1 MSNPISNFLRNI
13 LAKPIGT
20 PAINTLH
27 QKGVDSSSPDI
38 NTLHQTGEDGGINV
52 KMRIAVYQGMNGT
65 ILELLRFKPNR
76 NGSDWYATHYIVQDG
91 QRLSDA
97 IAMCLMLKD

>member
-1 MSNPISNFLRNI
+1 MSNPISNLLRNI

-20 PAINTLH
+20 SAINTLH
-27 QKGVDSSSPDI
+27 QKDVDSSSPDI

-97 IAMCLMLKD
+97 IAMCLMMKD

>member
-1 MSNPISNFLRNI
+1 MSNPISNLLRNI

-20 PAINTLH
+20 SAINTLH
-27 QKGVDSSSPDI
+27 QKDVDSPAID
-38 NTLHQTGEDGGINV
+38 TLHQTGEDGGINV

>member
-1 MSNPISNFLRNI
+1 MSNPISNLLRNI

-20 PAINTLH
+20 SAINTLH
-27 QKGVDSSSPDI
+27 QKDVDSPAID
-38 NTLHQTGEDGGINV
+38 TLHQTGEDGGVNV
-52 KMRIAVYQGMNGT
+52 KMRIAVYQGINGT
-65 ILELLRFKPNR
+65 ILELLRFKSNR

-97 IAMCLMLKD
+97 IAMCLMMKD

>member
-20 PAINTLH
+20 PAPYTLH
-27 QKGVDSSSPDI
+27 QTVVDSSSPAID
-38 NTLHQTGEDGGINV
+38 TLHQTGEDGGVNV
-52 KMRIAVYQGMNGT
+52 KMRIAVYQGINGT
-65 ILELLRFKPNR
+65 ILELIRFKPNR

-97 IAMCLMLKD
+97 IAMCLMMKD

>member
-1 MSNPISNFLRNI
+1 MSNSISNFLRNI
-13 LAKPIGT
+13 IGT
-20 PAINTLH
+20 ATTNTLH
-27 QKGVDSSSPDI
+27 QMGVAGESAPAPD
-38 NTLHQTGEDGGINV
+38 TLHQTGEDGGVNV

-76 NGSDWYATHYIVQDG
+76 NGSDWYATHYLVQDG

>member
-20 PAINTLH
+20 ATTNTLH
-27 QKGVDSSSPDI
+27 QTGVDSSLPAPD
-38 NTLHQTGEDGGINV
+38 TLHQTGEDGGINV

-65 ILELLRFKPNR
+65 ILELIRFKPNR

>member
-13 LAKPIGT
+13 LEKRT
-20 PAINTLH
+20 PAINTLN
-27 QKGVDSSSPDI
+27 QTGVAGADSPAPD
-38 NTLHQTGEDGGINV
+38 TLHQTGEDGGINV

-76 NGSDWYATHYIVQDG
+76 NGSDWYATHYLVQDG